1 MCFQELC
8 KTIDEEEAVKSAM
21 EEERSYLDE
30 IAREENLEIVIETE
44 PDTEAESEQGVSIH
58 MHAYLRI
65 KFLGQLAIEKVVK
78 SASC

>member
-30 IAREENLEIVIETE
+30 IARENLEIVIETE